1 MGGGAVG
8 GGATGGGSG
17 GGTMDAGM
25 NYDIPNGTLFF
36 TESFEDSI
44 WTEADGGGWYDSP
57 QGSIVAAPAPGGGAN
72 SFRCDYN
79 VGSGICTGGRP
90 ARHLFPAT
98 ETFYLRF
105 WVRFSSNWVGGN
117 DLFSPVIFSVLT
129 DADHAYIGPGSTTL
143 TVEPNFVANRAVM
156 TLHDNLNVD
165 MSCLIFPDGGFTGC
179 GGNPS
184 AYNFTEARSVATCNG
199 VQGSV
204 DENDCFDNGDGTA
217 SSRRTWR
224 SATWFTDTAGPRYKG
239 DWHQYELY
247 LQMNTIAA
255 GVGQP
260 NGKMRVWLDG
270 ERVVTL
276 DQVLFRTNAHAA
288 LKFNQFMV
296 IAYQGG
302 AGSPVV
308 QNYWLD
314 ELTIASG
321 KVP

>member
-1 MGGGAVG
+1 MG

-79 VGSGICTGGRP
+79 VGSSICTGGRP

-199 VQGSV
+199 LQGSV
-204 DENDCFDNGDGTA
+204 EENDCFDNGDGTA

-296 IAYQGG
+296 ITYQGG